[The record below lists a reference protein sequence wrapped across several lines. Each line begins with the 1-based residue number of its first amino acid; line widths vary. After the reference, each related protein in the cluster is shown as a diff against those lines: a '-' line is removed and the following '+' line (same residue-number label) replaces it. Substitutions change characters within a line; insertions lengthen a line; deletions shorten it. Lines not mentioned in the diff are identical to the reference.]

1 MPRSTKS
8 KSNADTIEQR
18 CRFFGY
24 KRDYIEACKVYLPQ
38 ESINEFEE

>member
-1 MPRSTKS
+1 MPRTTKS

-24 KRDYIEACKVYLPQ
+24 KRDYIRGL
-38 ESINEFEE
+38 